1 MEEKDET
8 RLRRFEVALHQLM
21 GKYHS
26 LQQENR
32 MLRSRLDEQRRAFDS
47 QAARLEETETAYQR
61 LKADLTLQAS
71 ARDIRDVRAT
81 LSGLVREIDK
91 CIALLNE

>member
-8 RLRRFEVALHQLM
+8 IIRRFEVALHQLM

-26 LQQENR
+26 LKQEKR
-32 MLRSRLDEQRRAFDS
+32 RLRLELEEKQRALDSLAS
-47 QAARLEETETAYQR
+47 QLEETAAAYNR
-61 LKADLTLQAS
+61 LKTALTMETSGRDL
-71 ARDIRDVRAT
+71 RDTRNT
-81 LSGLVREIDK
+81 LSKLVREIDK